1 MRALTRHLA
10 IAATLMSVLT
20 GTAFAD
26 TPWQQAH
33 PRREEVNQRLANQNR
48 RIHHEVK
55 EGEMS
60 HAQAAR
66 LHRDDRKIRQEEQDM
81 AGQDRSHITKS
92 EKHVLNQQENA
103 VSHQIGQ

>member
-33 PRREEVNQRLANQNR
+33 PRREAVNQRLANQNR
-48 RIHHEVK
+48 RIRHEVK
-55 EGEMS
+55 EGELS

-66 LHRDDRKIRQEEQDM
+66 LHRDDRKIRREERDM
-81 AGQDRSHITKS
+81 AARDRSHITKS

>member
-10 IAATLMSVLT
+10 IAAALMSVLT

-33 PRREEVNQRLANQNR
+33 PRREAVNQRLANQNR
-48 RIHHEVK
+48 RIRHEVK

-66 LHRDDRKIRQEEQDM
+66 LHRDDHKIRREERDM
-81 AGQDRSHITKS
+81 AARDRSHITKS